1 LAGDSNIKKE
11 FNQMSGGLM
20 KFSSRTAKAGSV
32 SVFLLVF
39 VLAISALPQEP
50 QPATRSRRINPS
62 ADDQDKKAKPQQTDQ
77 DQEKDALDLGV
88 TNIVL
93 PVTVVDQKDHFV
105 DNLKRSDFVV
115 LEDNHQQQIV
125 DFKVSTH
132 VPTDIAVMID
142 LSSSVKSKLEFEKA
156 AARQFL
162 QELLQ
167 QSQDRVLLASFNDQ
181 INLEQDYT
189 RDANQLYAAVD
200 RLKADG
206 RTRLY
211 DAVYQMS
218 QEKAGSDPNRRTAI
232 VLITD
237 GADTASS
244 TSFKQTV
251 ALAQRKQIV
260 VYGLSTQFL
269 GFDVNMD
276 KRENQDY
283 LNRGEKELRELCA
296 QTGGKLFFPKDNLD
310 VQRLFTQI
318 GAELR
323 NQYIIVY
330 EPTNTSID
338 GHFRAIEVR
347 LTGKLGERPWQ
358 VRTRR
363 GYVATRDSRG

>member
-1 LAGDSNIKKE
+1 LA
-11 FNQMSGGLM
+11 
-20 KFSSRTAKAGSV
+20 V
-32 SVFLLVF
+32 Y
-39 VLAISALPQEP
+39 ALPQQPEP
-50 QPATRSRRINPS
+50 AKRSRRVNPS
-62 ADDQDKKAKPQQTDQ
+62 SVDQDKQDKKATTPQTDQ
-77 DQEKDALDLGV
+77 DQDKDALTLGV

-93 PVTVVDQKDHFV
+93 PVTVLDQKERFV

-125 DFKVSTH
+125 DFKVSTR
-132 VPTDIAVMID
+132 VPTDIAVLID
-142 LSSSVKSKLEFEKA
+142 LSSSVKGKLDFEKT

-167 QSQDRVLLASFNDQ
+167 QSQDRVLLTSFNDQ
-181 INLEQDYT
+181 ITLEQDYT
-189 RDANQLYAAVD
+189 RDPNQLFTAVN
-200 RLKADG
+200 RLNAQG

-211 DAVYQMS
+211 DAVYQIG
-218 QEKAGSDPNRRTAI
+218 QEKAGSEPGRRTAV

-244 TSFKQTV
+244 KTFKQAV
-251 ALAQRKQIV
+251 ALAQQKQIV
-260 VYGLSTQFL
+260 IYGLSTQFL

-318 GAELR
+318 GEELR

-330 EPTNTSID
+330 SPSNGNVD

-363 GYVATRDSRG
+363 GYVAARETGAD

>member
-1 LAGDSNIKKE
+1 
-11 FNQMSGGLM
+11 M
-20 KFSSRTAKAGSV
+20 KFFTRTAKARSIY
-32 SVFLLVF
+32 VFLLL
-39 VLAISALPQEP
+39 LALAVYVLPQ
-50 QPATRSRRINPS
+50 QPGPVTRSRRVTPPTS
-62 ADDQDKKAKPQQTDQ
+62 DQDKKSPPTVPQQNEQDQ
-77 DQEKDALDLGV
+77 DKEALSLGV

-93 PVTVVDQKDHFV
+93 PVTVIDQKERFV

-125 DFKVSTH
+125 DFKVSTR

-142 LSSSVKSKLEFEKA
+142 LSSSVKGKLDFEKA
-156 AARQFL
+156 AAKQFL

-167 QSQDRVLLASFNDQ
+167 QSQDRVLLTSFNDQ

-189 RDANQLYAAVD
+189 RDANQLFTAIN
-200 RLKADG
+200 RLNAQG

-211 DAVYQMS
+211 DAVYQVT
-218 QEKAGSDPNRRTAI
+218 QEKAGSDPGRRTAI

-244 TSFKQTV
+244 RTFQQTV
-251 ALAQRKQIV
+251 ALAQQKQIV
-260 VYGLSTQFL
+260 IYGLSTQFL

-318 GAELR
+318 GEELR
-323 NQYIIVY
+323 SQYIIVY
-330 EPTNTSID
+330 APSNGNGD

-363 GYVATRDSRG
+363 GYVAAKDSRAAD